1 MCNHTACSQA
11 YNMDQYDY
19 LNGINSQVSEQ
30 KNRSL
35 RKFTSRL
42 AKMSFATYLRWL
54 ELWFAYVNLK
64 EQNVIKQPF

>member
-1 MCNHTACSQA
+1 
-11 YNMDQYDY
+11 MDNYEY
-19 LNGINSQVSEQ
+19 LDNINSQRSEQ

-42 AKMSFATYLRWL
+42 AKMTFRTYLRWL

-64 EQNVIKQPF
+64 ENNVIKQTY